1 MDSSRTAI
9 SSVGVDMPKEAKS
22 FDRWIPFNPA
32 SPGVGIFRFFLLFV
46 FSNES
51 YPSAEDVVDGGGSG
65 LG

>member
-1 MDSSRTAI
+1 
-9 SSVGVDMPKEAKS
+9 MPKEAKS
-22 FDRWIPFNPA
+22 FERCIPFNPA